1 MSWMIQ
7 NVLFLVKRC
16 LTNSKPSL
24 HLQNGKN
31 SNVGMSFLDFSW
43 IEKWHDILN
52 KYTKDKRII
61 TIFTIWTQACSWKML
76 SVFFNTFRNFFT
88 TNKNETI

>member
-7 NVLFLVKRC
+7 NCLYRGVLLIQKR
-16 LTNSKPSL
+16 SL

-31 SNVGMSFLDFSW
+31 SNVGMSLLNSSS

-52 KYTKDKRII
+52 KYTKDKRIV
-61 TIFTIWTQACSWKML
+61 TIFTIWT
-76 SVFFNTFRNFFT
+76 SV
-88 TNKNETI
+88 